1 MLRTLWDKLF
11 STARVNPEDYAAK
24 ISPNRFAS
32 LGYALAGWVYM
43 LRRQKNTRLMS
54 VASIIVF
61 GLAFWL
67 EINRIEWAV
76 VILAITIVWLAEFLN
91 AGIEAA
97 VDLASP
103 QLHPM
108 AKVGKDVASA
118 AVLLTVVA
126 SILVGLLIFGP
137 PLLAKLGTML
147 PS

>member
-1 MLRTLWDKLF
+1 MLRTLWDKLN

-32 LGYALAGWVYM
+32 LGYALAGWLYM

-54 VASIIVF
+54 VASLVVF
-61 GLAFWL
+61 GLGFWL
-67 EINRIEWAV
+67 GLSRIEWAV
-76 VILAITIVWLAEFLN
+76 IILAITIVWLAEFLN

-103 QLHPM
+103 EIHPM

-126 SILVGLLIFGP
+126 SIIIGLLIFTQ
-137 PLLAKLGTML
+137 PLLAKFGIVVA
-147 PS
+147 S

>member
-1 MLRTLWDKLF
+1 MLRMLWDKLN
-11 STARVNPEDYAAK
+11 STASVNPEDYAAQ

-32 LGYALAGWVYM
+32 LGYALAGWLYM

-54 VASIIVF
+54 VASLVVF
-61 GLAFWL
+61 GLGFWL
-67 EINRIEWAV
+67 GLSRIEWAV
-76 VILAITIVWLAEFLN
+76 IILAITIVWLAEFLN

-103 QLHPM
+103 EIHPM

-126 SILVGLLIFGP
+126 SIIIGLLIFTQ
-137 PLLAKLGTML
+137 PLLAKFGIVVA
-147 PS
+147 S